1 MLFFFLI
8 VICLCLNEFTL
19 AFTPN
24 NTVWGHS
31 AVFANS
37 RIYITGG
44 IFPII
49 KDKFEPSTPSREF
62 YYLDVEK
69 PFRVRAGDKLPWVD
83 LSSVSQNLPAHAW
96 SAFSNCGLDNSLYL
110 YIGEPDD
117 ASQTVCDVRT
127 GKMYRF
133 GGINPVLQPD
143 NNNNNMDILNT
154 LTLAWEHVN
163 TEGRYDHT
171 GTMLPNGY
179 IVYIG
184 GKLPNGEYADM
195 TELLLYNTNNDT
207 WISQKATDYSP
218 TPRAY
223 HSAVLTQDG
232 RIIVYGGYTGD
243 FRIVS
248 DDLVILDTYDYT
260 WSNAKAIDPPPVR
273 FFHTATLVGY
283 YMIVAFGRTN
293 NDLPLPTSNEV
304 FILNTYDK
312 SNYKWVNEFNPDLS
326 DLPYP
331 SDQNSYKN
339 LKTQNSHLTIGII
352 ILSIV
357 LALIGVSFLIY
368 FYRKRRLSR
377 PDMLVPSSQE
387 AN

>member
-1 MLFFFLI
+1 
-8 VICLCLNEFTL
+8 
-19 AFTPN
+19 
-24 NTVWGHS
+24 
-31 AVFANS
+31 
-37 RIYITGG
+37 
-44 IFPII
+44 
-49 KDKFEPSTPSREF
+49 
-62 YYLDVEK
+62 
-69 PFRVRAGDKLPWVD
+69 
-83 LSSVSQNLPAHAW
+83 
-96 SAFSNCGLDNSLYL
+96 
-110 YIGEPDD
+110 
-117 ASQTVCDVRT
+117 
-127 GKMYRF
+127 
-133 GGINPVLQPD
+133 
-143 NNNNNMDILNT
+143 
-154 LTLAWEHVN
+154 
-163 TEGRYDHT
+163 
-171 GTMLPNGY
+171 
-179 IVYIG
+179 
-184 GKLPNGEYADM
+184 M

-207 WISQKATDYSP
+207 WISQKATVYSLTPP

-232 RIIVYGGYTGD
+232 RIIVYGGYTGELG
-243 FRIVS
+243 IVS

-260 WSNAKAIDPPPVR
+260 WSNAKAIDPPPSR
-273 FFHTATLVGY
+273 FYHTATLVGY

-293 NDLPLPTSNEV
+293 NDLPPPTSNEV

-339 LKTQNSHLTIGII
+339 LRTQNSHLTIGII

-357 LALIGVSFLIY
+357 LALIGISFLIY

>member
-62 YYLDVEK
+62 YYLNVEK
-69 PFRVRAGDKLPWVD
+69 PFRVGAGDKLPWVD
-83 LSSVSQNLPAHAW
+83 LSYVSQNLPEHAW

-110 YIGEPDD
+110 YIGEPDG
-117 ASQTVCDVRT
+117 ATVCDVRT

-143 NNNNNMDILNT
+143 NNNNMDIFNT

-184 GKLPNGEYADM
+184 GKLPNGGYADM

-207 WISQKATDYSP
+207 WISQRATVYSP

-232 RIIVYGGYTGD
+232 RIIVYGGYTSGD
-243 FRIVS
+243 FRTVS

-260 WSNAKAIDPPPVR
+260 WSNAKAIDPPPSR

-293 NDLPLPTSNEV
+293 NELPLPTSNEV

-331 SDQNSYKN
+331 SDQNSYNN
-339 LKTQNSHLTIGII
+339 LSTQNKHLTIGII